1 MIHELSVF
9 SYCFAIKKI
18 LEFYVRH
25 YLGGTFSLFLLLP
38 CTFLFFGFISN
49 SFSLLFLSVFS
60 YCFEN
65 RPVNS
70 CMINSTGNNFQSFL
84 IASLQISITET
95 KALKRS
101 TKLSVFSYCF
111 KWIVD
116 KIAKAP
122 EIISTIFQSF
132 LIASL
137 LILGQI
143 KSGKSAFMYHLFQS
157 FLIASLLPVILIIK
171 LVESLTNFQSFL
183 IASGL

>member
-101 TKLSVFSYCF
+101 
-111 KWIVD
+111 
-116 KIAKAP
+116 AKG
-122 EIISTIFQSF
+122 ISSAYTRNMHV
-132 LIASL
+132 
-137 LILGQI
+137 
-143 KSGKSAFMYHLFQS
+143 SGITS
-157 FLIASLLPVILIIK
+157 
-171 LVESLTNFQSFL
+171 TNSSSEA
-183 IASGL
+183 IRKD